1 MLGTIVN
8 SLAVVAGSIIGL
20 LFGKLF
26 TKKLGDA
33 VMTGLALVVIYIGI
47 SGAFKGENTLVAIIS
62 ISIGAIIGTLLDL
75 DGKILWLGD
84 RVESLVSKSGD
95 GSVAKGF
102 VSASLL
108 FCVGAMTVVGSL
120 DSGLRDDH
128 STLFT
133 KAMLDGISAIFFASS
148 LGIGVIFSAVFIL
161 VYQGTITLA
170 AQFIEPYIN
179 YGNVIGEMTCV
190 GSLLILALGLNMLKI
205 TNIKVMNY
213 LPAIF
218 LPIIVCK
225 FF

>member
-47 SGAFKGENTLVAIIS
+47 SGAFKGGNTLVAIIS

-75 DGKILWLGD
+75 DGKMLWLGD

-120 DSGLRDDH
+120 DSGLRGDH

-161 VYQGTITLA
+161 VYQGAITLA

>member
-120 DSGLRDDH
+120 DSGLRGDH

-161 VYQGTITLA
+161 VYQGAITLA